1 METKKCKKCGSILPV
16 SEFSEDKR
24 SKDGYRK
31 ICKACAGVH
40 ENRGLSQMAA
50 IVSRKIEG
58 GITALKGVTAKDLI
72 EELHFRGYRG
82 KLTYTKEVV
91 V

>member
-16 SEFSEDKR
+16 SEFSEDRR

-31 ICKACAGVH
+31 ICKSCAGVH
-40 ENRGLSQMAA
+40 EKQGLPQVAA

-58 GITALKGVTAKDLI
+58 GIAALKGITAKELI
-72 EELHFRGYRG
+72 DELHFRGYRG
-82 KLTYTKEVV
+82 KLTYTREVV